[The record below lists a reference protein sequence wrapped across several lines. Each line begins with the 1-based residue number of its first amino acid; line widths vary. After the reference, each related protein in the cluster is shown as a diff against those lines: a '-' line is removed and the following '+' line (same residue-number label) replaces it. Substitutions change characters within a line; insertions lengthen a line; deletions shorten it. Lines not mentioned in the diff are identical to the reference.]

1 MKMKWIALLP
11 LAVVFAGLLVPD
23 ASLSCSCEPPGTPL
37 EELALYD
44 AVFTGRV
51 VEIAAIAGT
60 PEEDVWILFQLS
72 AVWKGELREDI
83 AIRTGP
89 YDAAC
94 GYPFEVGG
102 EYLVYAY
109 FLGDGDLYTGL
120 CSRTNSLAAATEDIA
135 QLGEPI
141 FRQVVTSIAPMS
153 WGGVKLGHLLDSE
166 KSNGK
171 SAPPSLER

>member
-51 VEIAAIAGT
+51 VAIDQIAGT

-72 AVWKGELREDI
+72 AVWKGALREDI

-120 CSRTNSLAAATEDIA
+120 CSRTNSLAAATEDAA

-141 FRQVVTSIAPMS
+141 FRQVASSVPPMS
-153 WGGVKLGHLLDSE
+153 WGGVKRGHLLNS
-166 KSNGK
+166 GTF
-171 SAPPSLER
+171 